1 VSSDSLAL
9 IELLLV
15 FGVVIGWAGWQLW
28 SVKRPLREDRQPRKE
43 ERESDS
49 A

>member
-1 VSSDSLAL
+1 VSNNTFAL

-28 SVKRPLREDRQPRKE
+28 SVKRPPREDKPQDDRGPDR
-43 ERESDS
+43 
-49 A
+49 